1 MTSEVSICNLALA
14 HLGEVATVSSIEPPE
29 GSAQAEYCA
38 MFYPIARDSL
48 LELHNWSF
56 ATKQIKPAKLSGQWS
71 GWRYAYTQPADSVK
85 IVSLTRQD
93 ETSEE
98 RLIPY
103 TREAD
108 SYGSEMILTNDE
120 DISLKYIYSVLNTNK
135 FPPLFTMTLSWHL
148 ASMLAG
154 PILKGEAGAAE
165 AKRCT
170 AVMQGFLAQAAVSDT
185 NQTRVDVRHPVSWM
199 QARS

>member
-14 HLGEVATVSSIEPPE
+14 HLGEAATISSIEPPE

-38 MFYPIARDSL
+38 LFYPIARDSL

-56 ATKQIKPAKLSGQWS
+56 ATKQIKPAQLSGQWS

-85 IVSLTRQD
+85 IVSLTLQD
-93 ETSEE
+93 EASGE

-120 DISLKYIYSVLNTNK
+120 NISLKYIYSVLNTNK

-154 PILKGEAGAAE
+154 PILKGEAGSAE

-185 NQTRVDVRHPVSWM
+185 NQSRVDVRHPVSWM

>member
-14 HLGEVATVSSIEPPE
+14 HLGEAATISSIEPPE

-38 MFYPIARDSL
+38 LFYPIARDSL

-56 ATKQIKPAKLSGQWS
+56 ATKQIKPAQLSGQWS
-71 GWRYAYTQPADSVK
+71 GWRYEYTQPADSVK
-85 IVSLTRQD
+85 IVSLTLQD
-93 ETSEE
+93 EASGE

-120 DISLKYIYSVLNTNK
+120 NISLKYIYSVLNTNK

-154 PILKGEAGAAE
+154 PILKGEAGSAE

-185 NQTRVDVRHPVSWM
+185 NQSRVDVRHPVSWM